1 MLQSIKYANY
11 KRDDSYGRPGT
22 EIQPKNYV
30 SEEQPRMIKRE
41 AITEDIIKENFL
53 KRDGKEESNLR

>member
-1 MLQSIKYANY
+1 MVIIKEMIAME
-11 KRDDSYGRPGT
+11 GRPGT

-30 SEEQPRMIKRE
+30 SEEQPRMIERE

-53 KRDGKEESNLR
+53 KRDGKEERNLR